1 MGNNEYA
8 FFMVFGFLIVS
19 ILYLLIR
26 ELHHK
31 DKDMYYD
38 CTESNM
44 DLIESLRKQEK
55 ELNEL
60 LQHNKSKRTESKESD
75 KQS

>member
-1 MGNNEYA
+1 MESNQYA

-26 ELHHK
+26 ELHYE

-60 LQHNKSKRTESKESD
+60 LQHNKLKRTESKESD

>member
-1 MGNNEYA
+1 MVNNDYA
-8 FFMVFGFLIVS
+8 FFVVFGFSIVS

-38 CTESNM
+38 CKKSNM
-44 DLIESLRKQEK
+44 RLIESLRKQEK

-60 LQHNKSKRTESKESD
+60 LQHNKLKRTESKESD
-75 KQS
+75 KQK

>member
-1 MGNNEYA
+1 MINNDYA
-8 FFMVFGFLIVS
+8 FFVVFGFLIVS

-26 ELHHK
+26 EMHNK

-38 CTESNM
+38 CKKSNM
-44 DLIESLRKQEK
+44 GLIESLKKQEK

-60 LQHNKSKRTESKESD
+60 LQHNKLKRTESKESD
-75 KQS
+75 KQK